1 MGRVEEITDVA
12 LRLLGERPWE
22 SIGLR
27 DIAAEI
33 GIRAPSLYKHV
44 AGKRELAALVAERAL
59 RDVGERLHKAKNAEE
74 LLVTYRAIAVG
85 SPHAYELLTG
95 REFPRE
101 LLPAGLEDWAGE
113 PFYLNA
119 GKDPVRGQ
127 ALWAFAHGMAVL
139 EIHSR
144 FHGGVSEETWL
155 AGAALV
161 R

>member
-1 MGRVEEITDVA
+1 M
-12 LRLLGERPWE
+12 
-22 SIGLR
+22 
-27 DIAAEI
+27 
-33 GIRAPSLYKHV
+33 
-44 AGKRELAALVAERAL
+44 
-59 RDVGERLHKAKNAEE
+59 
-74 LLVTYRAIAVG
+74 TYRAIAVG
-85 SPHAYELLTG
+85 SPYAYELLTG